1 MVMASQAPGAR
12 GLAAFEL
19 KGASLD
25 LVVMALKTS
34 DLDSLDAELAG
45 QTARSP
51 QLFDRDLLALDLSAV
66 RDLSRESL
74 DIARLVDLLR
84 VYKMQPVVVQGGSP
98 SQMAQALMMGLM
110 PADLSESP
118 AARAPSAR
126 PSSQQSLHQSSQQ
139 PRPMAAAAAVAAET
153 LALVIDKPLRAGQQ
167 VYARGRD
174 LVVLGAVNPGAEV
187 IADGNIHVYSTLRG
201 RAIAGAK
208 GNTNARIFSICMEPQ
223 LVSIAGTYRTSEHP
237 LPDGVQGCAALVSL
251 DGDKLLIEALKK

>member
-12 GLAAFEL
+12 GLSAFEL

-25 LVVMALKTS
+25 LVVMALKTA
-34 DLDSLDAELAG
+34 DLDALDAELAG

-51 QLFDRDLLALDLSAV
+51 HLFDRDLLALDLSAL

-84 VYKMQPVVVQGGSP
+84 AYKMQPVVVQGGSP

-118 AARAPSAR
+118 AARAAPSAAR
-126 PSSQQSLHQSSQQ
+126 QQQQ
-139 PRPMAAAAAVAAET
+139 PPQRPMAPAAVAAAET

-174 LVVLGAVNPGAEV
+174 LVVLAAVNPGAEV
-187 IADGNIHVYSTLRG
+187 IADGNIHVYATLRG

-223 LVSIAGTYRTSEHP
+223 LVSIAGTYRTSEYP